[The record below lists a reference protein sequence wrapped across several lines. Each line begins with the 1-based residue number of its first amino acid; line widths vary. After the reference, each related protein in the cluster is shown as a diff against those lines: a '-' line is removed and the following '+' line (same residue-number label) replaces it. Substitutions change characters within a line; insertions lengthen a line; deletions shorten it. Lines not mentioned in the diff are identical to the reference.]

1 MTFITTAATIAS
13 FLEAELEGN
22 SDTPITRLSSIDSA
36 VIGDITFLAQAR
48 WRKKLE
54 FTQASAVILPLS
66 ERATPCQAAAKIW
79 VNNPYLAYARLSR
92 WWEAK
97 SNSQTAISKQG
108 IHPSAVIHP
117 SAQIH
122 PSVSIGAFCHVG
134 AHATLGEHTQLA
146 SHVIVEEGASS
157 GACVQLKARVVI
169 SKACQIG
176 DRSIFHPGAV
186 IGADGFGFAP
196 TAEGTWDKIAQLG
209 SVIIGSDVQVGAN
222 TCIDRGALDNTVIGD
237 GVKLDNLIQ
246 IGHNTQIGA
255 HTVMAGCVGVAG
267 SAKIGAHCMIGGGA
281 NILGHLEIV
290 DHVTISALTT
300 VSRSIL
306 QPGQYSGMFPFQEHA
321 NWEKNAAVMR
331 QLYSMRQ
338 RLRALESQ

>member
-1 MTFITTAATIAS
+1 MTFTTTAATIAS
-13 FLEAELEGN
+13 FLGAELEGN
-22 SDTPITRLSSIDSA
+22 GDTIVTRLAPIDSA
-36 VIGDITFLAQAR
+36 TTGDITFLAQAR

-54 FTQASAVILPLS
+54 LIQASAVILPPS
-66 ERATPCQAAAKIW
+66 EREAPCQARAKIW
-79 VNNPYLAYARLSR
+79 VDNPYLAYARLSR
-92 WWEAK
+92 WWEE
-97 SNSQTAISKQG
+97 NRHSQTTESKQG

-122 PSVSIGAFCHVG
+122 PTVSIGPLCYVG
-134 AHATLGEHTQLA
+134 AHATIGEHTRLA
-146 SHVIVEEGASS
+146 SHVIVEEGASI
-157 GACVQLKARVVI
+157 GAHVQLKARVVV

-176 DRSIFHPGAV
+176 DRSILQPGAV

-196 TAEGTWDKIAQLG
+196 TPEGTWDKIAQLG
-209 SVIIGSDVQVGAN
+209 CVIIGSDVEVGAN

-321 NWEKNAAVMR
+321 DWEKNAAVMR

-338 RLRALESQ
+338 RLRALES